1 MMPTT
6 SDPADNPSQ
15 LFVSWVR
22 SAAPYIHAFRGRTFV
37 IAFGG
42 EVLQGAAATSL
53 VHDCNLLAALGIKL
67 VLVSGARPQI
77 ESELAA
83 RGLQPV
89 YHKGVRVTDAAAL
102 ECVKRAYGAQRID
115 IEALF
120 SQGLP
125 NTPMADSTIEIASGN
140 FLTAKPLGVL
150 DGVDHLYTGTVRRVD
165 VQALQDTLM
174 DSDIVLIQPYGYSPT
189 GDVFNL
195 SMEDVAETVAEALNA
210 QKLIYLCDAP
220 GVLDEDGQ
228 LVPELTADEAQQ
240 WLNAGRGIT
249 EDLGLYLPRAIK
261 AVRNG
266 VARAHLIDRDLD
278 GGLLLEFFTRAGVGT
293 VIAREQLARIRQA
306 TPEDIGSI
314 IGIIAPLESDGTLVK
329 RSRELLEREIGRFA
343 VIEHD
348 DVAVGCAALYPF
360 SDEAAAELACVAVV
374 PEYRRHGYGD
384 QIMSYME
391 SRARSAGLKRLFV
404 LTTRTAHWFVERGFV
419 EAGIDALP
427 QQKRELYN
435 LQRMS
440 KVLIKNL

>member
-6 SDPADNPSQ
+6 SDPVDNPSQ

-150 DGVDHLYTGTVRRVD
+150 DGIDHLYTGTVRRVD